1 MVVME
6 NRTEKTKEDQ
16 LTLFE
21 MPEWWEPHWQG
32 MPEFVQEDHMP
43 FKTLYVHFRSLEDM
57 QEFSELVEQHFNTT
71 TKFIWYPEAK
81 KFKAAEYR
89 YVDES

>member
-1 MVVME
+1 
-6 NRTEKTKEDQ
+6 
-16 LTLFE
+16 
-21 MPEWWEPHWQG
+21 
-32 MPEFVQEDHMP
+32 
-43 FKTLYVHFRSLEDM
+43 M

-71 TKFIWYPEAK
+71 TKFMWFPEAK